1 MAFQLSPSV
10 NVTEIDASGI
20 VPAVAT
26 SIGGFVGTFQWGP
39 VEQITTISN
48 EADLVRVFAKPND
61 TVAQSFFS
69 AANFL
74 AYANNL
80 KTVRVVG
87 AAAKNAVASGTAILI
102 KNSTDWEGTYVENGV
117 LLGNSG
123 ATGEWAAKYAGVL
136 GNSLKVSMVDSAS
149 WSSWTYKNN
158 FDAAPATSDFCKA
171 LGATTAHDELHI
183 VVVDEDGLFTGTP
196 GTVLERFAFLSKA
209 ENAKKSDGTRS
220 YYAEVISKNSK
231 YIWWMDHTASV
242 ESGAHDAWGSKATA
256 TSNFKITTGIVTKS
270 LAGGVDDDAP
280 DSNAFITAWG
290 VFENSETVDVN
301 LLITGPAS
309 TEVCQAVLALA
320 ETRKDCVVFVSPQ
333 LSSVYADS
341 VVDDRQNLN
350 INSSYAIM
358 DSGWKYQYDKYNDK
372 YRWVPLNADTAGLCA
387 RTDDIADPWFSPA
400 GLNRGQIKNVVKLNW
415 NPGTQAD
422 RDTLYQSQV
431 NPVVTMAGQGTV
443 LMGDKTMLTRP
454 SAFDRINVRRLFIV
468 LEKAIATAGKFQL
481 FEFNDAFTRAQFRNL
496 VEPFLRDVQGRRGVY
511 DFKVV
516 CDATNNTAEVIDSN
530 GFVADI
536 FIKPARS
543 INFMQL
549 NFIATRTGV
558 SFTEVAGA

>member
-39 VEQITTISN
+39 VEEITTISN
-48 EADLVRVFAKPND
+48 EADLVRVFGKPND

-80 KTVRVVG
+80 KTVRVVDET
-87 AAAKNAVASGTAILI
+87 AKNAVTTGSAVLI
-102 KNSTDWEGTYVENGV
+102 KNATDWETFFS
-117 LLGNSG
+117 SG
-123 ATGEWAAKYAGVL
+123 EAAVGEWAAKYAGNL

-149 WSSWTYKNN
+149 WSSWDYKSS
-158 FDAAPATSDFCKA
+158 FDSAPATSDFCTA
-171 LGATTAHDELHI
+171 LGATTANDELHI
-183 VVVDEDGLFTGTP
+183 IVIDKDGLITGTP
-196 GTVLERFAFLSKA
+196 NTVLEKFAHVSKA
-209 ENAKKSDGTRS
+209 KNAKKSDGTRS
-220 YYAEVISKNSK
+220 YYVDVISKTSK

-242 ESGAHDAWGSKATA
+242 EDSDDVWGSDAIAT
-256 TSNFKITTGIVTKS
+256 TIFNLTTGVITKS
-270 LAGGVDDDAP
+270 LSGGVSGDVPASLATGWDLFA
-280 DSNAFITAWG
+280 NAEEI
-290 VFENSETVDVN
+290 DVN
-301 LLITGPAS
+301 LLITGPAIYTDS
-309 TEVCQAVLALA
+309 LSIIALA
-320 ETRKDCVVFVSPQ
+320 ETRMDCIVFVSPA
-333 LSSVYADS
+333 LDSLTADD
-341 VVDDRQNLN
+341 VVSDRENFGS
-350 INSSYAIM
+350 SSYSVM

-372 YRWVPLNADTAGLCA
+372 YRWVPLNADIAGLCA

-415 NPGTQAD
+415 SPGTEAQ
-422 RDTLYQSQV
+422 RDTLYKSQV
-431 NPVVTMAGQGTV
+431 NPVVTMAGQGNV

-496 VEPFLRDVQGRRGVY
+496 TEPFLRDVQGRRGVY

-516 CDATNNTAEVIDSN
+516 CDTTNNTGDVIDAN

>member
-26 SIGGFVGTFQWGP
+26 SIGGFVGAFQWGP
-39 VEQITTISN
+39 VEEITTISN
-48 EADLVRVFAKPND
+48 EADLVRVFGKPND

-74 AYANNL
+74 SYANNL
-80 KTVRVVG
+80 KTVRVVDDT
-87 AAAKNAVASGTAILI
+87 AMNAVTTGSAVLI
-102 KNSTDWEGTYVENGV
+102 KNATDWETNYSLEEAAV
-117 LLGNSG
+117 
-123 ATGEWAAKYAGVL
+123 GEWAAKYAGDL

-149 WSSWTYKNN
+149 WSAWDYKAS
-158 FDAAPATSDFCKA
+158 FDSAPATSDFCTT
-171 LGATTAHDELHI
+171 LGATTAEDELHI
-183 VVVDEDGLFTGTP
+183 IVIDKDGLITGTP
-196 GTVLERFAFLSKA
+196 NTVLEKFAHVSKA
-209 ENAKKSDGTRS
+209 KNAKKSDGTRNF
-220 YYAEVISKNSK
+220 YVDVISKTSK
-231 YIWWMDHTASV
+231 YIWWMNHTTSV
-242 ESGAHDAWGSKATA
+242 VGSTEWGSDAIA
-256 TSNFKITTGIVTKS
+256 TSTFNLTTGVITKS
-270 LAGGVDDDAP
+270 LSGGVSGSVAASFATGWDLFA
-280 DSNAFITAWG
+280 NAEQI
-290 VFENSETVDVN
+290 DVN
-301 LLITGPAS
+301 LLITGPATYTDS
-309 TEVCQAVLALA
+309 LAIIALA
-320 ETRKDCVVFVSPQ
+320 ETRKDCVVFVSPAIDSQ
-333 LSSVYADS
+333 TADD
-341 VVDDRQNLN
+341 VVSDRENFGS
-350 INSSYAIM
+350 SSYSVM

-372 YRWVPLNADTAGLCA
+372 YRWVPLNADIAGLCA

-415 NPGTQAD
+415 NPGMQAQ
-422 RDTLYQSQV
+422 RDTLYKSQV

-496 VEPFLRDVQGRRGVY
+496 TEPFLRDVQGRRGVY

-516 CDATNNTAEVIDSN
+516 CDTTNNTGDVIDAN

-536 FIKPARS
+536 FIKPAHS